1 MVQDMNDRKWFYR
14 TIIYLAVC
22 LAVFALIIIVTDPY
36 FHFHAPVRGTSYRL
50 YEERYINDGIARHFE
65 YDAIITGTSMTQ
77 NFKTSEFDELFGCTS
92 VKLPFAGGG
101 YQEISQNLQRAFT
114 YNEHIEKVLWGLD
127 GTLLIK
133 EKDFQNYEEYPTY
146 LYDDCIF
153 NDVNYVLN
161 KSVMYHGTLN
171 NIAMTVKGE
180 ESTTFDEYSAWEG
193 ETGYDAVMRG
203 HELSEIGENECG
215 LSSEEKKLVE
225 DNISIN
231 VCPVIEAHPD
241 TTFYIFFP
249 PYSIACWWTRGKEEK
264 ISAYIEAENIA
275 AELLLQYSNVE
286 LYCFNE
292 NTDMICNFSNYRD
305 GIHYIA
311 EINSRIL
318 EWIRKG
324 EYCITPEAHTEH
336 VRTETEF
343 FLNYDYAGMIN
354 K

>member
-1 MVQDMNDRKWFYR
+1 MKEKKWFCR
-14 TIIYLAVC
+14 TILYLVFC
-22 LAVFALIIIVTDPY
+22 LTVFAIIMIVVDPY
-36 FHFHAPVRGTSYRL
+36 FHFHAPIKGSAYRL

-65 YDAIITGTSMTQ
+65 YNAIITGTSMTQ

-101 YQEISQNLQRAFT
+101 YHEISQNLQRAFI

-133 EKDFQNYEEYPTY
+133 ENDFQNYEEYPTY

-153 NDVNYVLN
+153 NDVYYVLN
-161 KSVMYHGTLN
+161 KSVMYHATLN
-171 NIAMTVKGE
+171 NIYMTVNGE
-180 ESTTFDEYSAWEG
+180 KSTTFDEYSSWEG

-203 HELSEIGENECG
+203 YALGEIGENNCG
-215 LSSEEKKLVE
+215 LSNEERQLVE
-225 DNISIN
+225 NNIRTNI
-231 VCPVIEAHPD
+231 CPVIEEHPD
-241 TTFYIFFP
+241 ITFYIFFP
-249 PYSIACWWTRGKEEK
+249 PYSIVCWWSRGKEEK
-264 ISAYIEAENIA
+264 IAAYIEAENIA

-292 NTDMICNFSNYRD
+292 NTDLICDLNNYRD

-324 EYCITPEAHTEH
+324 EYCITPDTLASH
-336 VRTETEF
+336 VRMETEF
-343 FLNYDYAGMIN
+343 FLDYDYEEMVR
-354 K
+354 